1 MRATIGW
8 LVLAFASVAAR
19 TSHAG
24 EAPLLPPQW
33 IAPQTEDE
41 LVYDRI
47 AFSADPVTIRMPDG
61 GTVAA
66 TVTNDELVLRR
77 YAADGSVTHVGSM
90 PIDPYTTELVLRA
103 NGAGDAYYVLA
114 GGSQSPAALMRFDA
128 LFALDWRV
136 AIPAESM
143 CAGGEGHC
151 LHLELLD
158 DGSLIAMRA
167 YRTLRVADDGTVQW
181 SVVVDAGP
189 PGIFLGGDLA
199 IGATAIWVAA
209 SGDDFYNP
217 TATLTRL
224 DFDGSH
230 LSTDVSS
237 CNGCGGASLS
247 DVEAT
252 SDGGARVVGSIG
264 GHGLYARY
272 DALGFPLLR
281 ATADVGSYERLGQ
294 DATGATFVLART
306 YDDASVRRIDPLGG
320 DVSWSVP
327 ADDFVA
333 AGDGVAVV
341 RRASGAITM
350 SAVDAQGAT
359 AWTVPLGSYAGWRP
373 STSRP
378 ADLGGTTELLVDDAT
393 VSDDPCWRYPRIVRI
408 DALGDATW
416 FDQPCRTRTVSSM
429 VWAVDARAG
438 SGVLVDTLAH
448 LALYSPDGDLL
459 WRKHACAWC
468 SDDSSPSMW
477 VAAALAHDG
486 GAWALR
492 WDRPSIAEPDGRTLI
507 ERYDAFGNATV
518 ETESLVGGSSAF
530 DGPGKRFVPLPGTS
544 DLVMLVAGSQSLYWQ
559 RIADDGSDLDIRA
572 HPVSDQTF
580 YIDGARRL
588 VDGSVVVLTKG
599 WGYCGVGCPPF
610 YVTVLRI
617 AQNGELIS
625 RRELP
630 ETYAPSIAA
639 AIDANGDTVA
649 ILPHGDD
656 PMTLRRIHVDGSVD
670 ADIPLAEPGGGFR
683 PEFIAALDDGSW
695 LLEAYPWASGGSD
708 TLWRIDAQGHVLAT
722 RHEAPYLTDVESTA
736 HGIFGMRLVD
746 PGVEDA
752 VLLDPLS
759 LADRARF
766 YNGTGVTYGP
776 RPWRMLDDG
785 SVYGT
790 ITLPQSGVQAIAR
803 YSVPGTTPSDVI
815 FRNAFD

>member
-8 LVLAFASVAAR
+8 LVFAFASVAAR
-19 TSHAG
+19 ALHAG

-33 IAPQTEDE
+33 IAAQTEDE

-47 AFSADPVTIRMPDG
+47 AFSADPVTIRTPDG

-66 TVTNDELVLRR
+66 TTTNDELVLRR
-77 YAADGSVTHVGSM
+77 YAPDGSVTQVGST
-90 PIDPYTTELVLRA
+90 PIDPYTTELVIRA
-103 NGAGDAYYVLA
+103 NDTGEAYYVLA

-128 LFALDWRV
+128 AFALDWRV
-136 AIPAESM
+136 AIPAESI

-158 DGSLIAMRA
+158 DDSLVAMRA

-189 PGIFLGGDLA
+189 PGTFLGGDLA

-209 SGDDFYNP
+209 SGDDFYSP

-237 CNGCGGASLS
+237 CNGCGGASLR

-281 ATADVGSYERLGQ
+281 ATADVGNYERLGH
-294 DATGATFVLART
+294 DATGATFVLTRT

-320 DVSWSVP
+320 DVSWSIP

-333 AGDGVAVV
+333 VDDGVMVV

-359 AWTVPLGSYAGWRP
+359 AWTVPLGSYAGWMP

-408 DALGDATW
+408 DVLGDATW

-429 VWAVDARAG
+429 VWAMDARAG

-448 LALYSPDGDLL
+448 LSLYSPDGDLL
-459 WRKHACAWC
+459 WRKHACTWC

-492 WDRPSIAEPDGRTLI
+492 WDRPSLADPDGRTLI
-507 ERYDAFGNATV
+507 ERYDVFGNATV
-518 ETESLVGGSSAF
+518 ETESLVGGSGAF
-530 DGPGKRFVPLPGTS
+530 DGRGRIVTLPGAA
-544 DLVMLVAGSQSLYWQ
+544 DLVMLIVGGPSLYWQ
-559 RIADDGSDLDIRA
+559 RIDDDGSNLSLRTFLL
-572 HPVSDQTF
+572 SDFDF
-580 YIDGARRL
+580 YVEDARRL
-588 VDGSVVVLTKG
+588 ADGSTIVLTKG
-599 WGYCGVGCPPF
+599 WGYCSVGCPPF

-617 AQNGELIS
+617 AQSGDLVARYEF
-625 RRELP
+625 P
-630 ETYAPSIAA
+630 EAYAPWIPA
-639 AIDANGDTVA
+639 AINREGDTVA
-649 ILPHGDD
+649 ILPHD
-656 PMTLRRIHVDGSVD
+656 PLTLRRVHADGLVD
-670 ADIPLAEPGGGFR
+670 ADVVLGELGGGLE
-683 PEFIAALDDGSW
+683 PEFLAASGDDDW
-695 LLEAYPWASGGSD
+695 LLETDRFSTPGVD
-708 TLWRIDAQGHVLAT
+708 TFWHIDDEGHLLSV
-722 RHEAPYLTDVESTA
+722 RENAPYLTEARSNAYGFLAFVWSLA
-736 HGIFGMRLVD
+736 
-746 PGVEDA
+746 PAEDA
-752 VLLDPLS
+752 LLLDPLT
-759 LADRARF
+759 LADFVHF

-790 ITLPQSGVQAIAR
+790 ITLPQSGIQAIAR
-803 YSVPGTTPSDVI
+803 YSVPGTAPSDVI